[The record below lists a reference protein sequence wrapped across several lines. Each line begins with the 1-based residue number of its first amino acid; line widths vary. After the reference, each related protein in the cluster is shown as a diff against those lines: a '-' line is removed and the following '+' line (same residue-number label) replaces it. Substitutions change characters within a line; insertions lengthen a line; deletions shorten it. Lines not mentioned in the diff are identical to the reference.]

1 MNDDLIRREEAL
13 EAVKIPNGEYSNPSE
28 RHGIIIARVEARRRI
43 MDIPAVESV
52 KVVRCGECLHWE
64 PECVEEG
71 DSSGHCRNNYAP
83 CQNQQTD
90 MNWFCAEGERNDA
103 P

>member
-1 MNDDLIRREEAL
+1 MTRSSAISSLEYGIALCDITKTLLVHIPVEEAKEILKVL
-13 EAVKIPNGEYSNPSE
+13 ESYTP
-28 RHGIIIARVEARRRI
+28 
-43 MDIPAVESV
+43 
-52 KVVRCGECLHWE
+52 VVRCGDCLHWE
-64 PECVEEG
+64 PECVEAG

-90 MNWFCAEGERNDA
+90 MNWFCAEGERSDA

>member
-1 MNDDLIRREEAL
+1 MTDGLITRKSAVSRISDLLIL
-13 EAVKIPNGEYSNPSE
+13 ELHGERIPTWNEVYNAIS
-28 RHGIIIARVEARRRI
+28 
-43 MDIPAVESV
+43 DIPAVEAV
-52 KVVRCGECLHWE
+52 KVIRCSDCRHWE

-90 MNWFCAEGERNDA
+90 MNWFCAEGERSDA